1 MPACNTDDIDRRK
14 EPNIAKTLRTHT
26 LQIKVHAPKRMSARR
41 VASMV
46 DTLIAVGWDDAS
58 ETSDMDEGNQIIDPT
73 DTLSLHIGDCTVVS
87 TQKRKDGPQL
97 SDDGI
102 ELSDGGVIEWP
113 DDSGTIRRRDKDGNT
128 EEVRNPSDPNYSE
141 WKQLFE

>member
-1 MPACNTDDIDRRK
+1 M
-14 EPNIAKTLRTHT
+14 AKKLYTHT
-26 LQIKVHAPKRMSARR
+26 LQLKVHAPKRFSARR

-58 ETSDMDEGNQIIDPT
+58 ETSEMDEGDQIIDPI
-73 DTLSLHIGDCTVVS
+73 DTLSLRIGDCTVVS

-102 ELSDGGVIEWP
+102 ELSDGGVIVWP
-113 DDSGTIRRRDKDGNT
+113 DSDGTIRRRDVHGNT
-128 EEVRNPSDPNYSE
+128 DEVRNPGDDNYAE
-141 WKQLFE
+141 WKHFFD